1 MTNVITQYDPDTG
14 EMDAVLS
21 ADTPIIESTKAA
33 NPYWI
38 DGQWDGDTHYVV
50 DGEAV
55 PRPENPT
62 TLDGMTLRNVPVPAT
77 LTINETEYQ
86 TDSDTVELG
95 FDYPGTYRVIVRAFP
110 YLDKELTI
118 EDTAP

>member
-50 DGEAV
+50 DGAPV
-55 PRPENPT
+55 LRPENPT

-86 TDSDTVELG
+86 TDSDTVELE
-95 FDYPGTYRVIVRAFP
+95 FDYPGTYHVTVSAWP
-110 YLDKELTI
+110 HLDKEFTI